1 MFKQTLH
8 DSSRIGARTG
18 FLFLDK
24 CRVTRTGNKLV
35 ACRNDRDISIPTD
48 SYNVL
53 MFGPGSSITHQ
64 AVALMARDGVSAVW
78 VGDGVGVW
86 YAQGYPLTRSN
97 ELVVRQARIVSDEHS
112 RRQAA
117 IRLYELRFRG
127 MRSLFEEC
135 DTVKEMQLAEARLMK
150 NVYSGNSKRT
160 GVSWVRRDTSGAL
173 DAVNNAM
180 TLAHSCLYAIT
191 SSVIGALSLSPGLG
205 VVHHGNYRAFVLD
218 IADVYKERTTI
229 PISFDLASAS
239 PHEFVAAKTVRAA
252 MRESLMTQD
261 FIRRMVKDIFI
272 VLGVSEDR
280 SYVTFTDA
288 NEWWKG

>member
-1 MFKQTLH
+1 M
-8 DSSRIGARTG
+8 
-18 FLFLDK
+18 
-24 CRVTRTGNKLV
+24 TRTGNKLV

-53 MFGPGSSITHQ
+53 MLGPGSSITHQ

-97 ELVVRQARIVSDEHS
+97 ELVVRQANIVSDEHS

-150 NVYSGNSKRT
+150 NVYSGNAKRT

-191 SSVIGALSLSPGLG
+191 TSVIGALSLSTGLG

-229 PISFDLASAS
+229 PSAFDLAAAS

-252 MRESLMTQD
+252 MRETLMTQD
-261 FIRRMVKDIFI
+261 FLRRMVKDIFI